1 MTDNPLT
8 GTVRWQRRN
17 AGALPK
23 GEPKIKEAT
32 MKKRFLA
39 LLLAVCIGVSVLV
52 LPASA
57 AGSNTA
63 VQTAVTLGTF
73 STEEAAGLSTPLTR
87 GQLAKLL
94 VAFSAYHDNANT
106 QGSIGTLYTDVNGSS
121 AYAPYI
127 RIAVQQGWMSGYTDG
142 SFRPD
147 NTVTL
152 EEACTAALTLLGY
165 DITTL
170 TGGFPAAQLNKANAI
185 GLRSNLGCT
194 QGQTMTLEEGAV
206 LLYNALTANT
216 AGGSVYGTTLGYTVT
231 NGQVDVS
238 SILLSSLEGP
248 FVASEGESLPFAPE
262 AIYRNDSV
270 STSAQ
275 LSAYDVYYYNA
286 SAKTVWIYTRK
297 AAGRITAVSP
307 SASAPTSVTVAGTS
321 YTIAS
326 SSAAA
331 QLSSLNGG
339 GVGQVV
345 TLLLGMNNEAVAVLT
360 GDEADEV
367 FYGVVQTAARSLV
380 EENGADVRQA
390 VAVKCTDGVTRTVNV
405 DKSLNYPA
413 GWMVKITV
421 NAEGEQVETIT
432 KTSTSGTINADST
445 ALGGTALADDVEI
458 LDTTSE
464 GVAGTVSPSRLSGV
478 TLSDADVRYYTTN
491 ENGQIDRLILN
502 DVTGD
507 LWTYGVLDDVK
518 NLINNTT
525 TTTSGTTSSGMTVS
539 TAIKKLTGNDST
551 TGTTGSTTTTTTT
564 TDDSQIISD
573 VADIVL
579 PSTGDLLWGLVDG
592 SIGSSLWES
601 VTGSTDKLASYLLK
615 LGANNTSGSL
625 STVLN
630 YLGSGADYVCY
641 VNGKQTT
648 YKTSTKYPVLAGG
661 IAIGTSTSGTV
672 KSMTQLLP
680 VVIDKVGAASV
691 MSGNKKYETADEMQ
705 VYLWYKGTYY
715 PTTLS
720 QVNGEDYTLIGWYDG
735 GLRAAGGKIRVL
747 IAVRKN

>member
-1 MTDNPLT
+1 
-8 GTVRWQRRN
+8 
-17 AGALPK
+17 
-23 GEPKIKEAT
+23 

-39 LLLAVCIGVSVLV
+39 LLLAVCIGVSMLV

-63 VQTAVTLGTF
+63 VQTAVTLGAF
-73 STEEAAGLSTPLTR
+73 STEEAAQLTTPLTR

-94 VAFSAYHDNANT
+94 VAFSAYHSTANT

-170 TGGFPAAQLNKANAI
+170 TGGFPAAQLNKASAI

-194 QGQTMTLEEGAV
+194 QGQTLTLEEGTV

-216 AGGSVYGTTLGYTVT
+216 ASGSVYGTTLGYTVT

-238 SILLSSLEGP
+238 SILLSNLEGP
-248 FVASEGESLPFAPE
+248 FVAAAGESLPFAPE

-307 SASAPTSVTVAGTS
+307 SASAPTAVTVAGTS

-326 SSAAA
+326 SAAAA

-367 FYGVVQTAARSLV
+367 FYGVVQTATRSLV
-380 EENGADVRQA
+380 EENGADVKQT

-421 NAEGEQVETIT
+421 SADGEQVETIT
-432 KTSTSGTINADST
+432 KTSTSGTINADGT
-445 ALGGTALADDVEI
+445 ALGDTPFADDVEI

-491 ENGQIDRLILN
+491 ENGQIDRLILD

-539 TAIKKLTGNDST
+539 AAIKKLTGSDTSTGTATGTT
-551 TGTTGSTTTTTTT
+551 TGTTSTA

-601 VTGSTDKLASYLLK
+601 VTSSTDKLASYLLK

-625 STVLN
+625 STVLS
-630 YLGSGADYVCY
+630 YLASGADYVCY
-641 VNGKQTT
+641 VNGKQVT

-672 KSMTQLLP
+672 KSMKQLLP

-691 MSGNKKYETADEMQ
+691 MSGSKKYETADDMQ

-747 IAVRKN
+747 IAVKKN

>member
-1 MTDNPLT
+1 
-8 GTVRWQRRN
+8 
-17 AGALPK
+17 
-23 GEPKIKEAT
+23 

-39 LLLAVCIGVSVLV
+39 LLLSVCIGVSMLV

-63 VQTAVTLGTF
+63 VQTAVTLGAF

-106 QGSIGTLYTDVNGSS
+106 QGSIGTLYTDMNGSS

-142 SFRPD
+142 SFRP
-147 NTVTL
+147 NQTVTL

-165 DITTL
+165 DVTTL

-185 GLRSNLGCT
+185 GLRANLSRT
-194 QGQTMTLEEGAV
+194 QGQAMTMEDGAI

-216 AGGSVYGTTLGYTVT
+216 ASGSVYGTTLGFTVT

-238 SILLSSLEGP
+238 SILLSNLEGP
-248 FVASEGESLPFAPE
+248 FVASEGESLPFEPE
-262 AIYRNDSV
+262 AVYCNDSV
-270 STSAQ
+270 STNAQ

-286 SAKTVWIYTRK
+286 SAKTVWVYTRK

-360 GDEADEV
+360 GDAADEV
-367 FYGVVQTAARSLV
+367 FYGVVQTATRSLV
-380 EENGADVRQA
+380 EENGADVQQK
-390 VAVKCTDGVTRTVNV
+390 VEVKCTDGITRTVSV
-405 DKSLNYPA
+405 AKDLNYPA

-421 NAEGEQVETIT
+421 NADGEQVDAIG
-432 KTSTSGTINADST
+432 KKGTSGTINADGT
-445 ALGGTALADDVEI
+445 TLGETALADGVEI

-518 NLINNTT
+518 NLINNVTSSSS
-525 TTTSGTTSSGMTVS
+525 TTSTGT
-539 TAIKKLTGNDST
+539 T
-551 TGTTGSTTTTTTT
+551 TGTTTSTSSS
-564 TDDSQIISD
+564 TDAASIAGD
-573 VADIVL
+573 VAEIVL
-579 PSTGDLLWGLVDG
+579 PSTGD
-592 SIGSSLWES
+592 
-601 VTGSTDKLASYLLK
+601 LASYLLK
-615 LGANNTSGSL
+615 LGAANTSGGL

-661 IAIGTSTSGTV
+661 IAVGISTSGKV
-672 KSMTQLLP
+672 KSMRQLMP
-680 VVIDKVGAASV
+680 AVIDKVGAASV
-691 MSGNKKYETADEMQ
+691 MSGGKKYETADDMQ

-720 QVNGEDYTLIGWYDG
+720 QVNGEDYTLIGWFDNDG
-735 GLRAAGGKIRVL
+735 RAAGSKIRVL

>member
-1 MTDNPLT
+1 
-8 GTVRWQRRN
+8 
-17 AGALPK
+17 
-23 GEPKIKEAT
+23 

-39 LLLAVCIGVSVLV
+39 LLLSVCIGVSMLV

-63 VQTAVTLGTF
+63 VQTAVTLGAF

-142 SFRPD
+142 SFRP
-147 NTVTL
+147 NQTVTL

-165 DITTL
+165 DVTTL

-185 GLRSNLGCT
+185 GLRANLSRT
-194 QGQTMTLEEGAV
+194 QGQAMTMEDGAI

-216 AGGSVYGTTLGYTVT
+216 ASGSVYGTTLGFTVT

-238 SILLSSLEGP
+238 SILLSNLEGP
-248 FVASEGESLPFAPE
+248 FVASEGESLPFEPE
-262 AIYRNDSV
+262 AVYCNDSV
-270 STSAQ
+270 STNAQ

-286 SAKTVWIYTRK
+286 SAKTVWVYTRK

-360 GDEADEV
+360 GDAADEV
-367 FYGVVQTAARSLV
+367 FYGVVQTATRSLV
-380 EENGADVRQA
+380 EENGADVQQK
-390 VAVKCTDGVTRTVNV
+390 VEVKCTDGITRTVSV
-405 DKSLNYPA
+405 AKDLNYPA

-421 NAEGEQVETIT
+421 NADGEQVDAIG
-432 KTSTSGTINADST
+432 KKGTSGTINADGT
-445 ALGGTALADDVEI
+445 ALGETALADGVEI

-464 GVAGTVSPSRLSGV
+464 GVAGTVSPSRL
-478 TLSDADVRYYTTN
+478 
-491 ENGQIDRLILN
+491 
-502 DVTGD
+502 
-507 LWTYGVLDDVK
+507 
-518 NLINNTT
+518 
-525 TTTSGTTSSGMTVS
+525 
-539 TAIKKLTGNDST
+539 
-551 TGTTGSTTTTTTT
+551 
-564 TDDSQIISD
+564 
-573 VADIVL
+573 
-579 PSTGDLLWGLVDG
+579 
-592 SIGSSLWES
+592 
-601 VTGSTDKLASYLLK
+601 
-615 LGANNTSGSL
+615 
-625 STVLN
+625 
-630 YLGSGADYVCY
+630 
-641 VNGKQTT
+641 
-648 YKTSTKYPVLAGG
+648 
-661 IAIGTSTSGTV
+661 
-672 KSMTQLLP
+672 
-680 VVIDKVGAASV
+680 
-691 MSGNKKYETADEMQ
+691 
-705 VYLWYKGTYY
+705 
-715 PTTLS
+715 
-720 QVNGEDYTLIGWYDG
+720 
-735 GLRAAGGKIRVL
+735 
-747 IAVRKN
+747 

>member
-1 MTDNPLT
+1 
-8 GTVRWQRRN
+8 
-17 AGALPK
+17 
-23 GEPKIKEAT
+23 

-63 VQTAVTLGTF
+63 VQTAVTLGAF

-106 QGSIGTLYTDVNGSS
+106 QGSIGTLYTDVSGSS

-127 RIAVQQGWMSGYTDG
+127 RIAVQQGWMSGYIDG

-216 AGGSVYGTTLGYTVT
+216 ADGSVYGTTLGYTVT

-248 FVASEGESLPFAPE
+248 FVASEGESLPFVPE
-262 AIYRNDSV
+262 AIYRNGSV

-331 QLSSLNGG
+331 QLS
-339 GVGQVV
+339 VW
-345 TLLLGMNNEAVAVLT
+345 LG
-360 GDEADEV
+360 
-367 FYGVVQTAARSLV
+367 R
-380 EENGADVRQA
+380 
-390 VAVKCTDGVTRTVNV
+390 
-405 DKSLNYPA
+405 
-413 GWMVKITV
+413 
-421 NAEGEQVETIT
+421 
-432 KTSTSGTINADST
+432 
-445 ALGGTALADDVEI
+445 
-458 LDTTSE
+458 
-464 GVAGTVSPSRLSGV
+464 
-478 TLSDADVRYYTTN
+478 
-491 ENGQIDRLILN
+491 
-502 DVTGD
+502 
-507 LWTYGVLDDVK
+507 
-518 NLINNTT
+518 
-525 TTTSGTTSSGMTVS
+525 
-539 TAIKKLTGNDST
+539 
-551 TGTTGSTTTTTTT
+551 
-564 TDDSQIISD
+564 
-573 VADIVL
+573 
-579 PSTGDLLWGLVDG
+579 
-592 SIGSSLWES
+592 
-601 VTGSTDKLASYLLK
+601 
-615 LGANNTSGSL
+615 
-625 STVLN
+625 
-630 YLGSGADYVCY
+630 
-641 VNGKQTT
+641 
-648 YKTSTKYPVLAGG
+648 
-661 IAIGTSTSGTV
+661 
-672 KSMTQLLP
+672 
-680 VVIDKVGAASV
+680 
-691 MSGNKKYETADEMQ
+691 
-705 VYLWYKGTYY
+705 
-715 PTTLS
+715 
-720 QVNGEDYTLIGWYDG
+720 
-735 GLRAAGGKIRVL
+735 
-747 IAVRKN
+747 